1 MLTDAAA
8 KTTLSANSPLHTAFF
23 ADYGSAMHPF
33 ITLQP
38 QDRLTYIL
46 PVTHSLSVGAPGRE
60 FMFGGVGLA
69 ACVAAMEAASGRSA
83 IWATAHYISYAQPG
97 NEAEINV
104 ALPAEGNAI
113 TQARATIHIG
123 EREVLTAAAALG
135 KRTGLDGQWLNLEA
149 VPKWP
154 DCPESA
160 HWAPNGSLGSR
171 IRFRPA
177 RGSFGQL
184 PVEASRTDDGRLLLW
199 VRPHDDVAID
209 HIMLAVIADFLSPG
223 IRNAT
228 GRHAGGNSLD
238 NTIRYGRIVPTE
250 WVLCDIQIEVINAG
264 IVHGAMRIFAEDGT
278 LMASAS
284 QSMILRVRD

>member
-1 MLTDAAA
+1 M
-8 KTTLSANSPLHTAFF
+8 HAFLE
-23 ADYGSAMHPF
+23 
-33 ITLQP
+33 LQR
-38 QDRLTYIL
+38 QDRLNYVL
-46 PVTHSLSVGAPGRE
+46 PITRNLSVGIPGRE

-69 ACVAAMEAASGRSA
+69 ASVAAMEAASGRPA

-97 NEAEINV
+97 NEAEITV

-113 TQARATIHIG
+113 TQARATIHLG

-135 KRTGLDGQWLNLEA
+135 ERTGLDGQWVKLDD
-149 VPKWP
+149 VPHWQ
-154 DCPESA
+154 DCDESS
-160 HWAPNGSLGSR
+160 HWSGDDNLGSR

-184 PVEASRTDDGRLLLW
+184 PNAETRTNDGRLMIW
-199 VRPHDDVAID
+199 MRPAEDISID
-209 HIMLAVIADFLSPG
+209 RIMLAVIADFMTPG

-238 NTIRYGRIVPTE
+238 NTIRYGAIVPTQ
-250 WVLCDIQIEVINAG
+250 WVLCDIQIEVIHSG